1 MNRIL
6 SLVIISAILLCGCGN
21 QSISHKLSVI
31 DSLVS
36 AESYDSAYYEVM
48 TINPETFNSSEDK
61 AHYNLLLTRACCLTG
76 KTLPPDSI
84 IDYSIA
90 FYEKSNQK
98 EKLCDAYY
106 YKAEAKTSKGEYD
119 QAITLAKQAEALAKQ
134 VNNVKQQHKIAEL
147 IAYMN
152 GVCGNNDTQLQYARE
167 SMKYALETGKKN
179 WIVMSYCRIC
189 EAYQAQEK
197 IDSALMYADKI
208 MENIHHADTTNI
220 PYFLNTIGSAYIE
233 KDVAKAKE
241 VLEKSLTYKPL
252 ARTYEN
258 LAYIYHLEGKEKEAY
273 KLWKQ
278 ALLTDDNAPKDRILF
293 NILQYDLEHHNIMDV
308 SKQIYDIYA
317 IKDSL
322 NDVLKDRSTLKIQQE
337 YDKQVAHDQHEQ
349 ELLRWAVAVLV
360 LLVII
365 LLLIGYIQYRRHK
378 AELLLAEQQMTIS
391 NYLTEIKSLKN
402 NQDGT
407 EQQIA
412 DLNQKIN
419 DLIEQD
425 SPRLYRGKML
435 YDHIMQNGTTVS
447 WGKDDYQCFVDF
459 YKANDLS
466 TYNKIVKKHHPK
478 TIHNTF
484 FLILY
489 AIGKTDKQVQTI
501 MAITQE
507 AIRSTR
513 FRIRENNK
521 KGGNECLCGF
531 KIAK

>member
-61 AHYNLLLTRACCLTG
+61 AHYNLLLTRACCLIG

-134 VNNVKQQHKIAEL
+134 VNNVKQQYKIAEL

-152 GVCGNNDTQLQYARE
+152 GVCGNNDIKLQYARE
-167 SMKYALETGKKN
+167 SMKYALETKKKN
-179 WIVMSYCRIC
+179 WIAMSYARIC
-189 EAYQAQEK
+189 EAYQTQEK
-197 IDSALMYADKI
+197 NDSALFYANKI
-208 MENIHHADTTNI
+208 IKNINDADSTDL
-220 PYFLNTIGSAYIE
+220 PYLLNTIGYAYLE
-233 KDVAKAKE
+233 KDISKAKKFFE
-241 VLEKSLTYKPL
+241 ESLSHKPL
-252 ARTYEN
+252 SRTLEN
-258 LAYIYHLEGKEKEAY
+258 LAYIYYVEGNEGKAY
-273 KLWKQ
+273 ELWKQ
-278 ALLTDDNAPKDRILF
+278 AMVTEDDAPKDRILF

-322 NDVLKDRSTLKIQQE
+322 NDVLKDRSILKIQQE
-337 YDKQVAHDQHEQ
+337 YDKQVAHEQHEQ
-349 ELLRWAVAVLV
+349 EVLRWVVAVLV

-378 AELLLAEQQMTIS
+378 AKLLLAEQQMTIS
-391 NYLTEIKSLKN
+391 NYLNEIKNLK
-402 NQDGT
+402 DHREGT

-466 TYNKIVKKHHPK
+466 TYNKIVKKDHPK

-513 FRIRENNK
+513 FRIKNNK
-521 KGGNECLCGF
+521 KRG
-531 KIAK
+531 

>member
-134 VNNVKQQHKIAEL
+134 MNNAKQQYKIAEL

-167 SMKYALETGKKN
+167 SMKYALETRKKN
-179 WIVMSYCRIC
+179 WIAMSYARIC
-189 EAYQAQEK
+189 EAYQAKEK
-197 IDSALMYADKI
+197 NDSALFYADKVI
-208 MENIHHADTTNI
+208 SNISNADTADL
-220 PYFLNTIGSAYIE
+220 PYLLNAAGFAYIE
-233 KDVAKAKE
+233 KDIAKAKVFFE
-241 VLEKSLTYKPL
+241 QSLSNKPL
-252 ARTYEN
+252 ARTMEN
-258 LAYIYHLEGKEKEAY
+258 LAYIYYIEGNEGKAY
-273 KLWKQ
+273 ELWKQ
-278 ALLTDDNAPKDRILF
+278 AMVTEDDAPKDRILF

-317 IKDSL
+317 
-322 NDVLKDRSTLKIQQE
+322 THE
-337 YDKQVAHDQHEQ
+337 QHEQ
-349 ELLRWAVAVLV
+349 EVLRWVVAVLV

-378 AELLLAEQQMTIS
+378 AKLLLAEQQMTIS
-391 NYLTEIKSLKN
+391 NYLNEIKNLK
-402 NQDGT
+402 DHREGT

-466 TYNKIVKKHHPK
+466 TYNKIVKKDHPK

-513 FRIRENNK
+513 FRIKNNK
-521 KGGNECLCGF
+521 KRG
-531 KIAK
+531 

>member
-48 TINPETFNSSEDK
+48 AINPETFNSSEDK

-134 VNNVKQQHKIAEL
+134 MNNAKQQYKIAEL

-167 SMKYALETGKKN
+167 SMKYALKAEKKN
-179 WIVMSYCRIC
+179 WIAMSYARIC
-189 EAYQAQEK
+189 EAYQTQEK
-197 IDSALMYADKI
+197 NDSALFYANKI
-208 MENIHHADTTNI
+208 IKNINDADTTDL
-220 PYFLNTIGSAYIE
+220 PYLLNAIGYAYLE
-233 KDVAKAKE
+233 KDISKAKKFFE
-241 VLEKSLTYKPL
+241 ESLSHKPL
-252 ARTYEN
+252 SRTLEN
-258 LAYIYHLEGKEKEAY
+258 LAYIYYIEGNEGKAY
-273 KLWKQ
+273 ELWKQ
-278 ALLTDDNAPKDRILF
+278 AMVTEDDAPKDRILF

-322 NDVLKDRSTLKIQQE
+322 NDVLKDRSILKIQQE
-337 YDKQVAHDQHEQ
+337 YDRQVAHEQHEQ
-349 ELLRWAVAVLV
+349 EVLRWVVAVLV

-378 AELLLAEQQMTIS
+378 AKLLLAEQQMTIS
-391 NYLTEIKSLKN
+391 NYLNEIKNLK
-402 NQDGT
+402 DHREGT

-466 TYNKIVKKHHPK
+466 TYNKIVKKDHPK

-513 FRIRENNK
+513 FRIKNNK
-521 KGGNECLCGF
+521 KRR
-531 KIAK
+531 

>member
-134 VNNVKQQHKIAEL
+134 MNNAKQQYKIAEL

-167 SMKYALETGKKN
+167 SMKYALETKKKN
-179 WIVMSYCRIC
+179 WIAMSYARIC
-189 EAYQAQEK
+189 EAYQTQEK
-197 IDSALMYADKI
+197 NDSALFYANKI
-208 MENIHHADTTNI
+208 IKNINDADTTDL
-220 PYFLNTIGSAYIE
+220 PYLLNTIGYAYLE
-233 KDVAKAKE
+233 KDISKAKKFFE
-241 VLEKSLTYKPL
+241 ESLSHKPL
-252 ARTYEN
+252 SRTLEN
-258 LAYIYHLEGKEKEAY
+258 LAYIYYVEGNEGKAY
-273 KLWKQ
+273 ELWKQ
-278 ALLTDDNAPKDRILF
+278 AMVTEDDTPKDRILF
-293 NILQYDLEHHNIMDV
+293 NILQYDMEHHNIMDV

-322 NDVLKDRSTLKIQQE
+322 NDVLKDRSILKIQQE
-337 YDKQVAHDQHEQ
+337 YDKQVAHEQHEQ
-349 ELLRWAVAVLV
+349 EVLRWVVAVLV

-378 AELLLAEQQMTIS
+378 AKLLLAEQQMTIS
-391 NYLTEIKSLKN
+391 NYLNEIKNLK
-402 NQDGT
+402 DHREGT

-466 TYNKIVKKHHPK
+466 TYNKIVKKDHPK

-513 FRIRENNK
+513 FRIKNNK
-521 KGGNECLCGF
+521 KRG
-531 KIAK
+531 

>member
-1 MNRIL
+1 MNKNLTFAIFATL
-6 SLVIISAILLCGCGN
+6 SLCGCGY
-21 QSISHKLSVI
+21 QSITQKLSAI
-31 DSLVS
+31 DSLVNDDN
-36 AESYDSAYYEVM
+36 YDSAYYEVRK
-48 TINPETFNSSEDK
+48 INTESINSPEDS
-61 AHYNLLLTRACCLTG
+61 AHYYLLLYRTSMLIGSACL
-76 KTLPPDSI
+76 PDSL
-84 IDYSIA
+84 IDYSISYYDKA
-90 FYEKSNQK
+90 DNG

-106 YKAEAKTSKGEYD
+106 YKAVAEVNKGKYN
-119 QAITLAKQAEALAKQ
+119 QAIVLSKQAEEWAKQ
-134 VNNVKQQHKIAEL
+134 INKPGELLKISEL
-147 IAYMN
+147 IAYIN
-152 GVCGNNDTQLQYARE
+152 GVYGNNDLQLQYAKQ
-167 SMKYALETGKKN
+167 SLKYAMEIGKKN

-220 PYFLNTIGSAYIE
+220 PYFLNTIGYAYLQ
-233 KDVAKAKE
+233 KDPKKAKRYFE
-241 VLEKSLTYKPL
+241 QSLSHKPL
-252 ARTYEN
+252 TRTLEN
-258 LAYIYHLEGKEKEAY
+258 LAYIYYIEGNEEKAY

-278 ALLTDDNAPKDRILF
+278 AMVTEDNAPKDRILF

-322 NDVLKDRSTLKIQQE
+322 NDALKGRSILKIQQE

-349 ELLRWAVAVLV
+349 ELLRWTVVVLV

-378 AELLLAEQQMTIS
+378 AKLLLTEQQMTIS

-402 NQDGT
+402 NQEGT

-447 WGKDDYQCFVDF
+447 WSKDDYQCFVDF
-459 YKANDLS
+459 YKANDFAS
-466 TYNKIVKKHHPK
+466 YNKIVRRDHPK
-478 TIHNTF
+478 TVHNTF

-489 AIGKTDKQVQTI
+489 AIGKEDKDIRTI
-501 MAITQE
+501 MGITQE
-507 AIRSTR
+507 AVRSTR
-513 FRIRENNK
+513 FRINENK
-521 KGGNECLCGF
+521 KRNRNRNDGRCGS
-531 KIAK
+531 

>member
-36 AESYDSAYYEVM
+36 AENYDSAYYEVM

-134 VNNVKQQHKIAEL
+134 MNNAKQQYKIAEL

-167 SMKYALETGKKN
+167 SMKYALETKKKN
-179 WIVMSYCRIC
+179 WIAMSYARIC
-189 EAYQAQEK
+189 EAYQAKEK
-197 IDSALMYADKI
+197 NDSALFYANKI
-208 MENIHHADTTNI
+208 IKNINDADTTDL
-220 PYFLNTIGSAYIE
+220 PYLLNTIGYAYLE
-233 KDVAKAKE
+233 KDISKAKKFFE
-241 VLEKSLTYKPL
+241 ESLSHKPL
-252 ARTYEN
+252 SRTLEN
-258 LAYIYHLEGKEKEAY
+258 LAYIYYVEGNEGKAY
-273 KLWKQ
+273 ELWKQ
-278 ALLTDDNAPKDRILF
+278 AMVTEDDAPKDRILF

-322 NDVLKDRSTLKIQQE
+322 NDVLKDRSILKIQQE
-337 YDKQVAHDQHEQ
+337 YDKQVAHEQHEQ
-349 ELLRWAVAVLV
+349 EVLRWVVAVLV

-378 AELLLAEQQMTIS
+378 AKLLLAEQQMTIS
-391 NYLTEIKSLKN
+391 NYLNEIKNLK
-402 NQDGT
+402 DHREGT

-466 TYNKIVKKHHPK
+466 TYNKIVKKDHPK

-513 FRIRENNK
+513 FRIKNNK
-521 KGGNECLCGF
+521 KRG
-531 KIAK
+531 

>member
-1 MNRIL
+1 MNNKLALAIFATIL
-6 SLVIISAILLCGCGN
+6 ICSCGN
-21 QSISHKLSVI
+21 DTISRKLSVI

-36 AESYDSAYYEVM
+36 AQKYDSAYYEVKK
-48 TINPETFNSSEDK
+48 INPETINSSEDR
-61 AHYNLLLTRACCLTG
+61 AHYYLMLYRSSMLTG
-76 KTLPPDSI
+76 NPCQSDSL
-84 IDYSIA
+84 IDYSISYYA
-90 FYEKSNQK
+90 KTGNK
-98 EKLCDAYY
+98 EKLCNAYY
-106 YKAEAKTSKGEYD
+106 YKAEAEINKGKYD
-119 QAITLAKQAEALAKQ
+119 QAIVLSKKAENLAKQIDTTVELL
-134 VNNVKQQHKIAEL
+134 KISEQ
-147 IAYMN
+147 IAYIN
-152 GVCGNNDTQLQYARE
+152 GLCGNYEIQLQYA
-167 SMKYALETGKKN
+167 KQALVYALKAEKKN
-179 WIVMSYCRIC
+179 WIAMSYARIC
-189 EAYQAQEK
+189 EAYQTQEK
-197 IDSALMYADKI
+197 NDSALFYANKI
-208 MENIHHADTTNI
+208 IKNINDADTTDL
-220 PYFLNTIGSAYIE
+220 PYLLNTIGYAYLE
-233 KDVAKAKE
+233 KDISKAKKFFE
-241 VLEKSLTYKPL
+241 ESLSHKPL
-252 ARTYEN
+252 SRTLEN
-258 LAYIYHLEGKEKEAY
+258 LAYIYYIEGNEGKAY
-273 KLWKQ
+273 ELWKQ
-278 ALLTDDNAPKDRILF
+278 AMVTEDDAPKDRILF

-322 NDVLKDRSTLKIQQE
+322 NDVLKDRSILKIQQE
-337 YDKQVAHDQHEQ
+337 YDKQVAHEQHEQ
-349 ELLRWAVAVLV
+349 EVLRWVVAVLV

-378 AELLLAEQQMTIS
+378 AKLLLAEQQMTIS
-391 NYLTEIKSLKN
+391 NYLNEIKNLK
-402 NQDGT
+402 DHREGT

-466 TYNKIVKKHHPK
+466 TYNKIVKKDHPK

-513 FRIRENNK
+513 FRIKNNK
-521 KGGNECLCGF
+521 KRG
-531 KIAK
+531 

>member
-61 AHYNLLLTRACCLTG
+61 AHYNLLLTRASCLTG

-134 VNNVKQQHKIAEL
+134 MNNAKQQYKIAEL

-167 SMKYALETGKKN
+167 SMKYALETKKKN
-179 WIVMSYCRIC
+179 WIAMSYARIC
-189 EAYQAQEK
+189 EAYQAKEK
-197 IDSALMYADKI
+197 NDSALFYADKVI
-208 MENIHHADTTNI
+208 SNISNADTADL
-220 PYFLNTIGSAYIE
+220 PYLLNAAGFAYIE
-233 KDVAKAKE
+233 KDIAKAKVFFE
-241 VLEKSLTYKPL
+241 QSLSNKPL
-252 ARTYEN
+252 ARTMEN
-258 LAYIYHLEGKEKEAY
+258 LAYIYYIEGNEGKAY
-273 KLWKQ
+273 ELWKQ
-278 ALLTDDNAPKDRILF
+278 AMVTEDDAPKDRILF

-322 NDVLKDRSTLKIQQE
+322 NDVLKDRSILKIQQE
-337 YDKQVAHDQHEQ
+337 YDKQVAHEQHEQ
-349 ELLRWAVAVLV
+349 EVLRWVVAVLV

-378 AELLLAEQQMTIS
+378 AKLLLAEQQMTIS
-391 NYLTEIKSLKN
+391 NYLNEIKNLK
-402 NQDGT
+402 DHREGT

-466 TYNKIVKKHHPK
+466 TYNKIVKKDHPK

-513 FRIRENNK
+513 FRIKNNK
-521 KGGNECLCGF
+521 KRG
-531 KIAK
+531 

>member
-134 VNNVKQQHKIAEL
+134 VNNAKQQYKIAEL

-167 SMKYALETGKKN
+167 SMKYALETKKKN
-179 WIVMSYCRIC
+179 WIAMSYARIC
-189 EAYQAQEK
+189 EAYQTQEK
-197 IDSALMYADKI
+197 NDSALFYADKI
-208 MENIHHADTTNI
+208 IKNINDADTTDL
-220 PYFLNTIGSAYIE
+220 PYLLNTIGYAYLE
-233 KDVAKAKE
+233 KDISKAKKFFE
-241 VLEKSLTYKPL
+241 ESLSHKPL
-252 ARTYEN
+252 SRTLEN
-258 LAYIYHLEGKEKEAY
+258 LAYIYYIEGNEGKAY
-273 KLWKQ
+273 ELWKQ
-278 ALLTDDNAPKDRILF
+278 AMVTEDDAPKDRILF

-322 NDVLKDRSTLKIQQE
+322 NDVLKDRSILKIQQE
-337 YDKQVAHDQHEQ
+337 YDRQVAHEQHEQ
-349 ELLRWAVAVLV
+349 EVLKWVVAVLV

-378 AELLLAEQQMTIS
+378 AKLLLAEQQMTIS
-391 NYLTEIKSLKN
+391 NYLNEIKNLK
-402 NQDGT
+402 DHREGT

-466 TYNKIVKKHHPK
+466 TYNKIVKKNHPK

-513 FRIRENNK
+513 FRIKNNK
-521 KGGNECLCGF
+521 KRG
-531 KIAK
+531 

>member
-61 AHYNLLLTRACCLTG
+61 AHYNLLLTRACCLIG

-134 VNNVKQQHKIAEL
+134 VNNVKQQYKIAEL

-167 SMKYALETGKKN
+167 SMKYALETKKKN
-179 WIVMSYCRIC
+179 WIAMSYARIC
-189 EAYQAQEK
+189 EAYQTQEK
-197 IDSALMYADKI
+197 NDSALFYANKI
-208 MENIHHADTTNI
+208 IKNINDADSTDL
-220 PYFLNTIGSAYIE
+220 PYLLNTIGYAYLE
-233 KDVAKAKE
+233 KDISKAKKFFE
-241 VLEKSLTYKPL
+241 ESLSHKPL
-252 ARTYEN
+252 SRTLEN
-258 LAYIYHLEGKEKEAY
+258 LAYIYYVEGNEGKAY
-273 KLWKQ
+273 ELWKQ
-278 ALLTDDNAPKDRILF
+278 AMVTEDDAPKDRILF

-322 NDVLKDRSTLKIQQE
+322 NDVLKDRSILKIQQE
-337 YDKQVAHDQHEQ
+337 YDKQVAHEQHEQ
-349 ELLRWAVAVLV
+349 EVLRWVVAVLV

-378 AELLLAEQQMTIS
+378 AKLLLAEQQMTIS
-391 NYLTEIKSLKN
+391 NYLNEIKNLK
-402 NQDGT
+402 DHREGT

-466 TYNKIVKKHHPK
+466 TYNKIVKKDHPK

-513 FRIRENNK
+513 FRIKNNK
-521 KGGNECLCGF
+521 KRG
-531 KIAK
+531 

>member
-48 TINPETFNSSEDK
+48 AINPETFNSSEDK

-134 VNNVKQQHKIAEL
+134 MNNAKQQYKIAEL

-152 GVCGNNDTQLQYARE
+152 GVCGNNDIKLQYARE
-167 SMKYALETGKKN
+167 SMKYALETKKKN
-179 WIVMSYCRIC
+179 WIAMSYARIC
-189 EAYQAQEK
+189 EAYQTQEK
-197 IDSALMYADKI
+197 NDSALFYADKVI
-208 MENIHHADTTNI
+208 SNISNADTADL
-220 PYFLNTIGSAYIE
+220 PYLLNAAGFAYIE
-233 KDVAKAKE
+233 KDIAKAKVFFE
-241 VLEKSLTYKPL
+241 QSLSNKPL
-252 ARTYEN
+252 ARTMEN
-258 LAYIYHLEGKEKEAY
+258 LAYIYYVEGNEGKAY
-273 KLWKQ
+273 ELWKQ
-278 ALLTDDNAPKDRILF
+278 AMVTEDDAPKDRILF

-322 NDVLKDRSTLKIQQE
+322 NDVLKDRSILKIQQE
-337 YDKQVAHDQHEQ
+337 YDRQVAHEQHEQ
-349 ELLRWAVAVLV
+349 EVLRWVVAVLV

-378 AELLLAEQQMTIS
+378 AKLLLAEQQMTIS
-391 NYLTEIKSLKN
+391 NYLNEIKNLK
-402 NQDGT
+402 DHREGT

-466 TYNKIVKKHHPK
+466 TYNKIVKKDHPK

-513 FRIRENNK
+513 FRIKNNK
-521 KGGNECLCGF
+521 KRR
-531 KIAK
+531 